1 MRSNPVKQT
10 LAAGGTSVG
19 IMLYEFATTGIMR
32 ILDAAGVEFAIF
44 DLEHTGW
51 GPDTV
56 RNVMATSRATSPWP
70 MVRVARPHYH
80 LIAGSLDAGAL
91 GVMVPMVETAGEARL
106 VVDAA
111 KYPPAGRRGVGIVY
125 PDDLS
130 RGAAAWMVASNRETL
145 VIAQVES
152 VAGLESLDAI
162 TATDGIDVV
171 WLGYYD
177 LTTSMGIPGQFEH
190 PDFLAAESRIL
201 SACKA
206 HGKPAGIMVTS
217 TAQARDAIEK
227 GYRVVAFG
235 DIWVFEQSLRASVEE
250 IRRFAGSPRVS

>member
-1 MRSNPVKQT
+1 MRENPVKKT

-19 IMLYEFATTGIMR
+19 IMLYEFDTTGIMR

-51 GPDTV
+51 GSDTV
-56 RNVMATSRATSPWP
+56 RSVMATTRATAPWP

-91 GVMVPMVETAGEARL
+91 GVMVPMVETEAEARL

-111 KYPPAGRRGVGIVY
+111 KYPPAGRRGVGMVY

-130 RGAAAWMVASNRETL
+130 YGPAEWMEASNRETL
-145 VIAQVES
+145 VIGQIES
-152 VAGLESLDAI
+152 VLGLENLEAI
-162 TATDGIDVV
+162 TATEGVDVV

-177 LTTSMGIPGQFEH
+177 LTASMGIPGQFQH
-190 PDFLAAESRIL
+190 PDFLAAEARIL
-201 SACKA
+201 STCAA
-206 HGKPAGIMVTS
+206 HAKPAGIMVTS
-217 TAQARDAIEK
+217 LEQAHEVVEK

-235 DIWVFEQSLRASVEE
+235 DIWVFERALRESVAEL
-250 IRRFAGSPRVS
+250 RGPAGG